1 MDHSRIFPPTYG
13 AGQSSTMKRHPNV
26 THVLIAG
33 GGLTGS
39 ALAIHLGRLG
49 LSVELFERA
58 HFPREKPCGEGLM
71 PAGVAAIERLGLNAR
86 AGAPFEGVRYHFRD
100 RVVEGRFP
108 KVSGLP
114 RLGRGL
120 RRRELDNTL
129 FELAKRTPNVKV
141 HTRALVE
148 APLVESGRVVGLIVN
163 GALQYGDLIVG
174 ADGARSRLRHALT
187 LDLPARR
194 KRVGVCTHFRLTPGR
209 AVPKSVDV
217 YLGHGYELYATPL
230 PGGELLVA
238 ALAGAEALHSR
249 LEDQFRRWCSAQHH
263 LAERLDGAERTGDLL
278 AVSPV
283 SGRARQRFL
292 PGFVL
297 LGDAAGFSDPIT
309 GGGMTQ
315 ALLSA
320 ELLSQYVVRH
330 ARASEHWLAEF
341 DRERE
346 ALLRDYRRLT
356 ALQLWL
362 AEHQASLS
370 IALEAM
376 RRLPRLFS
384 HLLGVAGCTHQLW
397 NAEFRNCMA
406 AFADTA
412 QSVVTTPRA
421 QGD

>member
-1 MDHSRIFPPTYG
+1 
-13 AGQSSTMKRHPNV
+13 MKRHPNI

-39 ALAIHLGRLG
+39 ALAIQLGRLG
-49 LSVELFERA
+49 FSVELFERA
-58 HFPREKPCGEGLM
+58 RFPREKPCGEGLM

-86 AGAPFEGVRYHFRD
+86 AGAPFEGVRYHFRE

-108 KVSGLP
+108 EVRALP

-120 RRRELDNTL
+120 RRRELDNAL

-141 HTRALVE
+141 HTRAVVE
-148 APLVESGRVVGLIVN
+148 APLVESGRILGLIVN
-163 GALQYGDLIVG
+163 GAPRHGDLIVG
-174 ADGARSRLRHALT
+174 ADGARSQLRHALM

-209 AVPKSVDV
+209 AVPRSVDV
-217 YLGHGYELYATPL
+217 YFGRGYELYVTPL
-230 PGGELLVA
+230 PGGEVLVA
-238 ALAGAEALHSR
+238 ALAGAEALNGR
-249 LEDQFRRWCSAQHH
+249 LEDQFRRWCGAQQH
-263 LAERLDGAERTGDLL
+263 LADLLEGAERTGDLL
-278 AVSPV
+278 AISPV

-292 PGFVL
+292 PGLVL
-297 LGDAAGFSDPIT
+297 LGDAAGFSDPIS

-320 ELLSQYVVRH
+320 ELLSQYMARH

-341 DRERE
+341 DRERK
-346 ALLRDYRRLT
+346 ALLRDFRRLT
-356 ALQLWL
+356 ALLLWL
-362 AEHQASLS
+362 AEHQAFLG
-370 IALEAM
+370 IALETM

-412 QSVVTTPRA
+412 QSVVTIPRA